1 MKAYKMHNPPPADR
15 VLQAYLEGIFVGMT
29 LRLSQ
34 SLGTCANLWLNV
46 RSHYDLWQ
54 AEPAKPDNIC
64 QCMITKRCILD
75 VSMTIS

>member
-29 LRLSQ
+29 LRLSPL
-34 SLGTCANLWLNV
+34 LGTCANLWLNLQ
-46 RSHYDLWQ
+46 SHYDLWQ
-54 AEPAKPDNIC
+54 AEPAKPANNC
-64 QCMITKRCILD
+64 QCMIMKRGMLE